1 MGMLLVK
8 EGAVKMKQK
17 QYDAYHTGLMHTAL
31 AYFLW
36 GILPVYWKLIEH
48 VGSEEILA
56 HRVFWSFL
64 FMMFLIQMKKQWG
77 QLADV
82 IKRML
87 RKPLLLL
94 SLVLSSVLISINWY
108 LYIWAV
114 NHNHILE
121 TSLGYYINPL
131 ISVLLGM
138 IFLKERLNKWQ
149 YASFGLAAAGV
160 LFMTLQYGKFP
171 FVAIVLALS
180 FGFYGLTKKV
190 TKLDASIGLTL
201 ETMMVMPAALIY
213 IFSIAAKGNSAFFD
227 WSPATNAFL
236 IGAGIVTA
244 VPLLLFAKG
253 AQHIPLFMVGILQ
266 YIAPTITL
274 LLGVLVYNESF
285 SGTEMITFSLI
296 WSALVLFSFSHVKG
310 SAWKWKKKKTMGL

>member
-1 MGMLLVK
+1 MEQKNLDTYRAGM
-8 EGAVKMKQK
+8 
-17 QYDAYHTGLMHTAL
+17 MHTAL

-36 GILPVYWKLIEH
+36 GILPVYWKWIDY
-48 VGSEEILA
+48 VAAEEILA

-64 FMMFLIQMKKQWG
+64 FMIGMIQMNRQWP
-77 QLADV
+77 QLIEV
-82 IKRML
+82 CKRML
-87 RKPLLLL
+87 KKPILFV
-94 SLVLSSVLISINWY
+94 SLILSSILISINWF

-114 NHNHILE
+114 NHGHILE

-149 YASFGLAAAGV
+149 YASFALAAAGV
-160 LFMTLQYGKFP
+160 LFMTFHYGKFP
-171 FVAIVLALS
+171 YIALILALS

-190 TKLDASIGLTL
+190 TKLNASIGLTL
-201 ETMMVMPAALIY
+201 ETMMVMPVAFIY
-213 IFSIAAKGNSAFFD
+213 LLSIANNGTSSFFD
-227 WSPATNAFL
+227 WNAGTNTFL

-274 LLGVLVYNESF
+274 LLGVLIYKESF
-285 SGTEMITFSLI
+285 TGVEIITFSLI
-296 WSALVLFSFSHVKG
+296 WSALVLFSFSHVRGIKVTE
-310 SAWKWKKKKTMGL
+310 KKKTMEI

>member
-1 MGMLLVK
+1 M
-8 EGAVKMKQK
+8 EQRNPDI
-17 QYDAYHTGLMHTAL
+17 YRTGLMHTAL

-36 GILPVYWKLIEH
+36 GILPVYWKLIDQ
-48 VGSEEILA
+48 VGAEEILA

-64 FMMFLIQMKKQWG
+64 FMMSLIQINKQWD
-77 QLADV
+77 QLLEV
-82 IKRML
+82 CKRML
-87 RKPLLLL
+87 KKPLLLV
-94 SLVLSSVLISINWY
+94 SLILSSVLISINWF

-114 NHNHILE
+114 NNDHILE

-138 IFLKERLNKWQ
+138 VFLKERLNKWQ
-149 YASFGLAAAGV
+149 YASFILAAAGV
-160 LFMTLQYGKFP
+160 LFMTMQYGRFP
-171 FVAIVLALS
+171 FVAIILAMS

-190 TKLDASIGLTL
+190 TKLNASIGLTL
-201 ETMMVMPAALIY
+201 ETMMVMPVALIY
-213 IFSIAAKGNSAFFD
+213 LAVIANKGESAFFE
-227 WSPATNAFL
+227 WSLGTNAFL

-274 LLGVLVYNESF
+274 LLGVLIYNESF
-285 SGTEMITFSLI
+285 TSTEIITFSLI
-296 WSALVLFSFSHVKG
+296 WSALVLFSFSHVRGMKEN
-310 SAWKWKKKKTMGL
+310 AWKLKKKKTMEM

>member
-1 MGMLLVK
+1 M
-8 EGAVKMKQK
+8 EQRNSDT
-17 QYDAYHTGLMHTAL
+17 YRTGLMHTAL

-36 GILPVYWKLIEH
+36 GILPVYWKLIDH
-48 VGSEEILA
+48 VGAEEILA

-64 FMMFLIQMKKQWG
+64 FMMSLIQINKQWA
-77 QLADV
+77 QLLEV
-82 IKRML
+82 CKRML
-87 RKPLLLL
+87 KKPLLLV
-94 SLVLSSVLISINWY
+94 SLILSSFLISINWF

-114 NHNHILE
+114 NNDHILE

-138 IFLKERLNKWQ
+138 MFLKERLNRWQ
-149 YASFGLAAAGV
+149 YASFILAAAGV
-160 LFMTLQYGKFP
+160 LFMTMQYGKFP
-171 FVAIVLALS
+171 FVAIILALS

-190 TKLDASIGLTL
+190 TKLNASIGLTL
-201 ETMMVMPAALIY
+201 ETMMVMPVALIY
-213 IFSIAAKGNSAFFD
+213 LATIANKGESAFYE
-227 WSPATNAFL
+227 WSLGTNAFL

-274 LLGVLVYNESF
+274 LLGVLIYKESF
-285 SGTEMITFSLI
+285 TSTEIITFSLI
-296 WSALVLFSFSHVKG
+296 WCALVLFSFSHVRGMKEN
-310 SAWKWKKKKTMGL
+310 AWKLKKKKTMEM